1 MKKGVVL
8 AIIALFAL
16 SIAGTA
22 LAEPAGTINP
32 FVDVP
37 AKHWAYAAISQL
49 QKAGIIDGYGDKT
62 FRGDNTMTR
71 YEMAVLVARAM
82 SRVEMADKKNQETIE
97 KLQKEFALELKKMGL
112 RIAALEKKSDNA
124 FWTGEARTRYSH
136 DSKKDGAGQS
146 RASTVLEE
154 RARLYIKGQINEGW
168 AFYGRFETTQDLRQS
183 SSSTASGTTNLNLS
197 YVEGPVG
204 GLKVSA
210 GRVPY
215 VPAYGLMADSV
226 YNGVQVD
233 FGKRNNLGFR
243 LFYGRESKTG
253 QVNDSTGKYIVSNDI
268 YAPSAKQDTDLVG
281 AELTVANGNT
291 NVKGAYLEYTGRNA
305 TISKTTPAAKMW
317 ELGFD
322 TKLSEDWTFKA
333 VVGKS
338 NAKSQ
343 NSARVIG
350 LAYKNYDLKKANS
363 YSYWLDYRHMER
375 LATFNSTYNVDSIG
389 NIFGGN
395 DIHGIKGFEIGM
407 NYVLDKNILLKALY
421 LKGDATDKT
430 KYVDDLFRLQVYMYF

>member
-1 MKKGVVL
+1 MKKGVVF
-8 AIIALFAL
+8 AIIALFSL

-22 LAEPAGTINP
+22 LAEPAGTVNP

-37 AKHWAYAAISQL
+37 AKHWAYGAISQL

-62 FRGDNTMTR
+62 FRGDNTLTR

-82 SRVEMADKKNQETIE
+82 SRSEMADKKNQETIE
-97 KLQKEFALELKKMGL
+97 KLQKEFALELKKMGI
-112 RIAALEKKSDNA
+112 RIAALEKKTDNA

-136 DSKKDGAGQS
+136 DGKKDGTGQN

-154 RARLYIKGQINEGW
+154 RARLYIKGQINPGW
-168 AFYGRFETTQDLRQS
+168 AFIGRFETTQDLRQS

-204 GLKVSA
+204 QLKVSA

-215 VPAYGLMADSV
+215 IPAYGLMADSV

-233 FGKRNNLGFR
+233 FGKIGDLGVR
-243 LFYGRESKTG
+243 AFYGRESKTG
-253 QVNDSTGKYIVSNDI
+253 QVSDGAKKYIVSNDI
-268 YAPSAKQDTDLVG
+268 YAPTAKQDTDLRGV
-281 AELTVANGNT
+281 ELSVANGGT
-291 NVKGAYLEYTGRNA
+291 NVKGAYLEYTGQNA

-322 TKLSEDWTFKA
+322 TKLAADWTLKA

-338 NAKSQ
+338 NAQTQ
-343 NSARVIG
+343 NNARVIG
-350 LAYKNYDLKKANS
+350 LAYKSYDIRKANS
-363 YSYWLDYRHMER
+363 YNYYIDYRNLER

-389 NIFGGN
+389 NIVGGKN
-395 DIHGIKGFEIGM
+395 IHGVKGIEFGM

-421 LKGDATDKT
+421 LKGEATDDT
-430 KYVDDLFRLQVYMYF
+430 KYADDLFRLQVYMYF